1 MSLSRPASRH
11 GSQSPRRHIPALEFV
26 AGYAIETS
34 LSVDNLFVFLVIFQG
49 FRISQKRQHTALLW
63 GVAGAVVLRG
73 LFIAV
78 GVTMLQRFDWISWI
92 FGLILLY
99 AAWRLVRGGSA
110 HAAVPEWIRRLQPAK
125 GSLLPVILAVE
136 VTDILFAV
144 DSIPAVL
151 AVSHN
156 PFIVYTSNIAAIM
169 GLRSL
174 YFALAA
180 LLDRFR
186 YLHYGLGAMLAFV
199 AFKML
204 AAPWIDV
211 SITLSLAIMGDD
223 SGRLRCCVMDGGR
236 RRQGNRDRGTG
247 VSLKAVLPLLE
258 PDLAAARENG
268 VLPEIRIVPLGKV
281 IAEVSAATLC
291 ARKCRVQDRIC
302 NAAESLRLRET
313 PASFSLAQQLL
324 QSIGALLLRRKTFK
338 HIEMLAQQAGI
349 GPHRALQFCDV
360 VFQERLLFLSRRYVS
375 GLRRISSYKSQPI
388 FQDRFR
394 RPRTKYKPLEQRIG
408 SQPVGAV
415 HPGTCDFARSI
426 KPAQV
431 GAAR

>member
-1 MSLSRPASRH
+1 MIAGVSWEWWLGFHGAVAALLVIDSLLPGHRRETRHSQLFVWIWTAVLVLVSASFAAWIAIAK
-11 GSQSPRRHIPALEFV
+11 GHIPALEFV

-211 SITLSLAIMGDD
+211 SITLSLAIMGTILAACAVV
-223 SGRLRCCVMDGGR
+223 SWMAGGE
-236 RRQGNRDRGTG
+236 DKGTG
-247 VSLKAVLPLLE
+247 
-258 PDLAAARENG
+258 
-268 VLPEIRIVPLGKV
+268 
-281 IAEVSAATLC
+281 
-291 ARKCRVQDRIC
+291 
-302 NAAESLRLRET
+302 
-313 PASFSLAQQLL
+313 
-324 QSIGALLLRRKTFK
+324 IG
-338 HIEMLAQQAGI
+338 
-349 GPHRALQFCDV
+349 
-360 VFQERLLFLSRRYVS
+360 
-375 GLRRISSYKSQPI
+375 
-388 FQDRFR
+388 
-394 RPRTKYKPLEQRIG
+394 EQG
-408 SQPVGAV
+408 SV
-415 HPGTCDFARSI
+415 
-426 KPAQV
+426 
-431 GAAR
+431 